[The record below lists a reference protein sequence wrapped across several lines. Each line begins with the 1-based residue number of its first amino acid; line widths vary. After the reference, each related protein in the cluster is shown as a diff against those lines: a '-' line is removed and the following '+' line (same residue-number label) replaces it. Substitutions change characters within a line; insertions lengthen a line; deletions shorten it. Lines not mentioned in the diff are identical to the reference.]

1 MVGFYRNAI
10 ETARADRRARRALV
24 SEPLHCSIN
33 WQCSNV
39 AQRNADAFQAF
50 CESNVRRQQHAVMRH
65 NRSMG
70 VVGTAI
76 AIAIGQRLA
85 SKFIKRRD
93 SE

>member
-1 MVGFYRNAI
+1 
-10 ETARADRRARRALV
+10 
-24 SEPLHCSIN
+24 LHRSIN

-50 CESNVRRQQHAVMRH
+50 CESNVRRQQHEQTLAAMRH